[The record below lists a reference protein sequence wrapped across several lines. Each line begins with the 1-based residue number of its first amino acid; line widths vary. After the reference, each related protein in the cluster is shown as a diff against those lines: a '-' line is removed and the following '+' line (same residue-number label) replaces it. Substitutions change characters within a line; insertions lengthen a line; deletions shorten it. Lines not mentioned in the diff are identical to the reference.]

1 MTIQDYTAKQL
12 KTVIE
17 DKTVEEIKR
26 LLEIPPNRSMGDLAF
41 PCFILAKQWR
51 KSPVHIAK
59 ELEEKLGGS
68 EAFDTIKAEG
78 PYLNVFLPKKTV
90 TTEVIN
96 EVLSK
101 GSNYGNAP
109 VQDKGSVPMDLS
121 SPNIAKPFS
130 MGHLRS
136 TVIGNAIANLA
147 EKNGYSPVRINHLGD
162 WGTQFGKLM
171 TAYEKWG
178 DEQAVKQ
185 SPIKELNALYVEFH
199 EKAKEDPSLDD
210 EGRAWFK
217 KLEDGDVEATKLW
230 KWFRDESLK
239 EFQKIYDLLGVSFDS
254 YHGESFYND
263 KMQAVADELIEKKLL
278 VESEGAMVVDL
289 SDFDLPPALI
299 KKKDGASL
307 YATRDLAAAHYR
319 KNTYDFV
326 ESLYIV
332 GHEQSLHFE
341 QVKKVLLK
349 LGYEWADDMK
359 HIPFGMILQDGKKM
373 STRKGK
379 TVLLEEVLKQT
390 IERAKE
396 NIETKNPSL
405 ENKEAVAEMVGVGA
419 VIFNDLRQ
427 SRLNDVEFDIE
438 QMLRFEGE
446 TGPYIQYTYARACTL
461 LDKGEWKDMNGH
473 GAPYNV
479 EEPYLW
485 DLVLTLEKFPGVIER
500 AYKEYEPSILS
511 RYLIELARYFN
522 QYYGKVRILSGTAE
536 EQSGRLHLVKVVTV
550 VLEEGLR
557 LLGIKAPEKM

>member
-1 MTIQDYTAKQL
+1 MTIQDYTADQL
-12 KTVIE
+12 NKIIE
-17 DKTVEEIKR
+17 EISKEDIKR
-26 LLEIPPNRSMGDLAF
+26 LLEVPPNLDLGDLAF
-41 PCFILAKQWR
+41 PCFVLAKQW
-51 KSPVHIAK
+51 KQSPVQIAQA
-59 ELEEKLGGS
+59 LEEKLS
-68 EAFDTIKAEG
+68 DSDAFDKVAATG
-78 PYLNVFLPKKTV
+78 PYLNVFLPKAQLTKD
-90 TTEVIN
+90 VIGEILN
-96 EVLSK
+96 SGSEYGDSDQKNK
-101 GSNYGNAP
+101 GAI
-109 VQDKGSVPMDLS
+109 PMDLS

-147 EKNGYSPVRINHLGD
+147 EKNGFTPERINHLGD

-178 DEQAVKQ
+178 DEQKVKE
-185 SPIKELNALYVEFH
+185 SPIKELNALYVTFH

-217 KLEDGDVEATKLW
+217 KLEDGDSDATALW
-230 KWFRDESLK
+230 QWFRDESLK
-239 EFQKIYDLLGVSFDS
+239 EFQKIYDLLDVSFDS

-263 KMQAVADELIEKKLL
+263 KMQAVVDELTEKQLL

-289 SDFDLPPALI
+289 SEFDLPPALI

-307 YATRDLAAAHYR
+307 YATRDLAAAKYR
-319 KNTYDFV
+319 KSTYGFT

-341 QVKKVLLK
+341 QVKKVLKK
-349 LGYEWADDMK
+349 LGYDWAEDMK

-390 IERAKE
+390 IEQAKE
-396 NIETKNPSL
+396 NIESKNPSL
-405 ENKEAVAEMVGVGA
+405 DNKEKVAEMVGVGA

-427 SRLNDVEFDIE
+427 SRLNDVEFDIA

-446 TGPYIQYTYARACTL
+446 TGPYIQYTHARASTL
-461 LDKGEWKDMNGH
+461 LAKGEWKEMNGQDLS
-473 GAPYNV
+473 YNV

-485 DLVLTLEKFPGVIER
+485 ELVLTLEKFPGVIER
-500 AYKEYEPSILS
+500 AFNNYEPSILS

-522 QYYGKVRILSGTAE
+522 QYYGKVRILSGNEE
-536 EQSGRLHLVKVVTV
+536 EQAVRLNMVKAVTI
-550 VLEEGLR
+550 VLKEGLR